1 MSRFRKF
8 ETEHQRLAL
17 LQVLAEASE
26 YSHNETVLQEALLAL
41 GLAMSRDRL
50 RTQLQWLAE
59 QDLVELTDV
68 AGLQVAR
75 LKAAGSDVARGLSK
89 VPGVARARPRD

>member
-17 LQVLAEASE
+17 LQVLAEAGG
-26 YSHNETVLQEALLAL
+26 YSHKETVLQEALLAL
-41 GLAMSRDRL
+41 GLAMSRDRI
-50 RTQLQWLAE
+50 RTQLHWLTE

-75 LKAAGSDVARGLSK
+75 LRSAGSDVARGLSK
-89 VPGVARARPRD
+89 VPGVAKVRPRD